1 MTSTKEFITYLL
13 KYVGATLFWSNVIL
27 SFILWDLD
35 NTMFRAIVAFAI
47 MFMTGKYLEKENE

>member
-1 MTSTKEFITYLL
+1 MDTKEFIAYFL

-47 MFMTGKYLEKENE
+47 MYITGKYMEEEEK

>member
-1 MTSTKEFITYLL
+1 MTDTKEFIAYFL

-35 NTMFRAIVAFAI
+35 NTMFRAIVVFAI
-47 MFMTGKYLEKENE
+47 MYITGKYMEEEEE

>member
-1 MTSTKEFITYLL
+1 MMDTKEFITYFL
-13 KYVGATLFWSNVIL
+13 KYMGATLFWSNVIL

-35 NTMFRAIVAFAI
+35 NTEFRAIVAFAI